1 MTEDELSNLATRA
14 LEGLGL
20 AHVDATQVA
29 RILVMGDLFGHGT
42 HGVLR
47 LETYGARIDAGAIL
61 ADARVL
67 IEEVAPAI
75 VKVDGN
81 GAIGPLV
88 GMRALEASMERARTL
103 GVGFALVRN
112 GNHFGAVGPYCYL
125 AAQQGFA
132 TIVGSNASTTIAPT
146 GGRQE
151 RLGNNPLGIG
161 VPRPGSDPIVLDMAM
176 SVVARG
182 KIRAA
187 ARKGIEIPESW
198 ATDREGHPTT
208 DPKAAL
214 DGFLLPMG
222 GYKGYGLALMV
233 DLLAG
238 VLSGGAYLTH
248 VKSWQD
254 QPTEPG
260 NMGHFFMAI
269 DTTRLGS
276 SDWLAERVADFADI
290 VHETPR
296 ADPGKPV
303 RLPGEIELEN
313 MARHRRD
320 GIEIDPALLK
330 TLEGFAARRA

>member
-1 MTEDELSNLATRA
+1 MTEAELSGLATRA

-20 AHVDATQVA
+20 RAADAAQVA

-47 LETYGARIDAGAIL
+47 LESYGQRIDAGAIR
-61 ADARVL
+61 ADAEVL
-67 IEEVAPAI
+67 VETAAPAI
-75 VKVDGN
+75 AKVDGN
-81 GAIGPLV
+81 GAIGPLA
-88 GMRALEASMERARTL
+88 GMRALEAAMRRAKEL
-103 GVGFALVRN
+103 GVGLALVRN

-132 TIVGSNASTTIAPT
+132 TLIGSNASITIAPT
-146 GGRQE
+146 GGREE

-161 VPRPGSDPIVLDMAM
+161 VPRPGGDPVILDMAM

-187 ARKGIEIPESW
+187 ARRGEAIPATW
-198 ATDREGHPTT
+198 ATDREGRPTT
-208 DPKAAL
+208 DAAAAL
-214 DGFLLPMG
+214 DGFLLPFG

-248 VKSWQD
+248 VKSWLD
-254 QPTEPG
+254 QPAEPG
-260 NMGHFFMAI
+260 NLGHFFLAI
-269 DTTRLGS
+269 DTERLGS
-276 SDWLAERVADFADI
+276 SEWLAKRVAEFATI
-290 VHETPR
+290 VHDTPR
-296 ADPGKPV
+296 ADPEKPV
-303 RLPGEIELEN
+303 RLPGEIEMEN
-313 MARHRRD
+313 LRRHRSA
-320 GIEIDPALLK
+320 GLEIDPVLRA